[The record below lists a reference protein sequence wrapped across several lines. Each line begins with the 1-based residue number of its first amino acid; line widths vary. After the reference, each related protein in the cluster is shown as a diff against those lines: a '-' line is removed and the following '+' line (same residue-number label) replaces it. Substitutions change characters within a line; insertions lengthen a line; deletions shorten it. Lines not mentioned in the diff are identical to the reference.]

1 MPDMRAVAAGV
12 AGSEPADGLN
22 GWTVAADPAA
32 ADLVVLE
39 RTQSGF
45 RLTAPAEASGVVLRH
60 AFSGP
65 VASRGASLR
74 FSIRIDT
81 EHARDLKRAL
91 LNMSVSGTIA
101 GRRRTVAS
109 LHASA
114 FELAPDGAVVV
125 TMEATWASRAT
136 ACHVELRFRRAAIDC
151 RFHSIAFSVRTLG
164 KRSGIGAAGT
174 SLRDVCRF
182 ADAAEAGIAAPDLA
196 SADAAIATA
205 APSPT
210 ERSPW
215 VIALAD
221 GDGEGPA
228 VSLDPGGLRADCAA
242 AGRSLTLTRT
252 VPLPEGA
259 SGRLLRV
266 DVRLNGPNADSWL
279 ALLSQIAVGVAAS
292 GRPPRSLL
300 RLSPHLAYLESADAV
315 RVVAEAPCLGAVTDC
330 VLELSFQPGD
340 AVLTLDSIEVVLLA
354 REGGPPDQPAAS
366 DVGPPPPVAAS
377 ASTPMIA
384 VVGWQLADNAVG
396 RAFVLADMLRA
407 SHPTEIVG
415 PLFGAVGA
423 DVWEPLR
430 SIDLPMRSCAGGPM
444 HSFVAEAAA
453 FATEI
458 RCDVAYVSKPRLP
471 ALLLAL
477 LIHHRTGCGLVLDID
492 DHELSFFPGSEAI
505 GIDEAVARIEAIAAG
520 RSAGPE
526 AGSAGGEEEPG
537 AAVAI
542 TTLPDEERP
551 DGSLWTSVAESLIT
565 TFDTRTVSNPALRA
579 RYGGVVVRHAR
590 DETVFHPDARR
601 RARIRAEFGIA
612 SSDRVILFMGTPR
625 RHKGLER
632 IAAAMER
639 LDDPRLRLVVIGTVP
654 DRGMQRD
661 LLAFSKARISLFPN
675 QPWQRLPDL
684 GHLADGVCLLQDT
697 TSPITHY
704 QIPAKLTDAVALGV
718 PVATT
723 RVAPLADAPS
733 PAVVTYIDDDAALD
747 AWLRTIADGEADRD
761 GADRRIAWFH
771 EEFSYRVNRARM
783 EAAVDRCLA
792 QRHVW
797 KPEWTALFVGLNR
810 CYGAGL
816 PEEPPAWIGGASA
829 GGTVDLGT
837 VDGGAVDGG
846 AVGSG
851 PLAAPAIRPRASV
864 DLVCFWKQND
874 TGIYGRRHDM
884 LMKYLRESERV
895 NSLLVFDAPIRVAAV
910 EKAARRGWEAALDQA
925 KLTSDATIRR
935 FLELDDERDVRRRVF
950 VYGDKPGQS
959 FYGRT
964 LDTLEGYADFVAGQ
978 LPARSATGVRRL
990 GWVWPVAPHF
1000 AEIAD
1005 TVGFDEVVVDLVDDE
1020 RAMARDLDRRSML
1033 DEEYRRSLGHAG
1045 VIFAN
1050 CETLRDRF
1058 PDFGDIIRVVP
1069 NACEIVGEAPSSVPA
1084 DIAHLPGP
1092 VIGYVGNL
1100 RGRLDVALIEELAR
1114 VHPEW
1119 SLVLVGS
1126 AHGNPEVLRLQG
1138 LRNVHFTGPR
1148 TYEEAKRYIRHFDVA
1163 IMPHL
1168 RNALSDS
1175 MNPLKLYVYVAL
1187 GKPVVSTRVSNI
1199 DELRDH
1205 VAIADDGPDFLA
1217 KVELAVARARFDGGV
1232 RPPSRDAL
1240 WQISWQ
1246 QRVATILAAIA

>member
-1 MPDMRAVAAGV
+1 MRAVASGV

-22 GWTVAADPAA
+22 GWTIGAEPASAA
-32 ADLVVLE
+32 LVVLE
-39 RTQSGF
+39 RTESGI
-45 RLTAPAEASGVVLRH
+45 RITAPAEAVGVVLRH
-60 AFSGP
+60 GFSGP

-74 FSIRIDT
+74 FSIRIVT
-81 EHARDLKRAL
+81 EHGRDLKRAL
-91 LNMSVSGTIA
+91 LNLSVSGMIA

-125 TMEATWASRAT
+125 TMEATWAPRAT
-136 ACHVELRFRRAAIDC
+136 ACYLELRFRRAAIDC
-151 RFHSIAFSVRTLG
+151 RFRSIDLSVDTHG
-164 KRSGIGAAGT
+164 KRNGIGAAGVG
-174 SLRDVCRF
+174 LHDVCHF
-182 ADAAEAGIAAPDLA
+182 TAAADVSASEIAASDI
-196 SADAAIATA
+196 AATDVSG
-205 APSPT
+205 PSPT

-228 VSLDPGGLRADCAA
+228 VSLDSVGLRADCTAA
-242 AGRSLTLTRT
+242 ERSLTLTRT
-252 VPLPEGA
+252 VPLPAGA
-259 SGRLLRV
+259 SSRLLRV
-266 DVRLNGPNADSWL
+266 DLRLNGPNADSWL
-279 ALLSQIAVGVAAS
+279 ALLSQITIGLAAA
-292 GRPPRSLL
+292 GKAPRSLL
-300 RLSPHLAYLESADAV
+300 RLSPHLTYLESSEEI
-315 RVVAEAPCLGAVTDC
+315 RVVAEAPCLGAVTEC
-330 VLELSFQPGD
+330 VLELTFQPGD
-340 AVLTLDSIEVVLLA
+340 AVLTLASIDVGLLA
-354 REGGPPDQPAAS
+354 REGGQPEQPVAHE
-366 DVGPPPPVAAS
+366 VGELSPPVASS

-396 RAFVLADMLRA
+396 RAFVLADMLRS

-430 SIDLPMRSCAGGPM
+430 STDLPMRSCAGGPM
-444 HSFVAEAAA
+444 RRFVAEAAS
-453 FATEI
+453 FAEEI
-458 RCDVAYVSKPRLP
+458 QCDVAYVSKPRLP

-492 DHELSFFPGSEAI
+492 DHELSFFPGCEGI
-505 GIDEAVARIEAIAAG
+505 GIGEAVARIEAIAAG
-520 RSAGPE
+520 RSGEPE
-526 AGSAGGEEEPG
+526 AGFSGGEEDRG
-537 AAVAI
+537 ADIAI
-542 TTLPDEERP
+542 TALPDEERP
-551 DGSLWTSVAESLIT
+551 DGSLWTSVAESLIAS
-565 TFDTRTVSNPALRA
+565 FDVRTVSNPALRT

-590 DETVFHPDARR
+590 DEAVFHPDARR
-601 RARIRAEFGIA
+601 RASIRAEFGIED
-612 SSDRVILFMGTPR
+612 SDRVILFMGTPR

-639 LDDPRLRLVVIGTVP
+639 IDDPRLRLVVVGTIP
-654 DRGMQRD
+654 DRGMQRE
-661 LLAFSKARISLFPN
+661 LLAFPKARISLFPN
-675 QPWQRLPDL
+675 QPWQRLPEL
-684 GHLADGVCLLQDT
+684 SHLADGVCLLQDT
-697 TSPITHY
+697 ASPITHY
-704 QIPAKLTDAVALGV
+704 QIPAKLTDAIALGV

-733 PAVVTYIDDDAALD
+733 PAVVTYIDDDEALD
-747 AWLRTIADGEADRD
+747 AWLRTIAEGEPDPDRV
-761 GADRRIAWFH
+761 GRRIAWFH

-797 KPEWTALFVGLNR
+797 KPEWTALFAGLNR

-816 PEEPPAWIGGASA
+816 PEEPPTWISGA
-829 GGTVDLGT
+829 D
-837 VDGGAVDGG
+837 DGGG
-846 AVGSG
+846 
-851 PLAAPAIRPRASV
+851 LAAPAIRPRATI

-895 NSLLVFDAPIRVAAV
+895 NSLLLFDAPIRVAAV
-910 EKAARRGWEAALDQA
+910 LKAAKHGWDAALDQG

-935 FLELDDERDVRRRVF
+935 FLELDDERHVRRRVF
-950 VYGDKPGQS
+950 VYGDKPGES

-964 LDTLEGYADFVAGQ
+964 LDTLEGYADFVAQQ
-978 LPARSATGVRRL
+978 LPARSAAGARRL

-1020 RAMARDLDRRSML
+1020 RAMARELERRSML
-1033 DEEYRRSLGHAG
+1033 DAEYRRSLGHAG

-1058 PDFGDIIRVVP
+1058 PEFRDAIRVVP
-1069 NACEIVGEAPSSVPA
+1069 NACEILGEAPSGVPA

-1100 RGRLDVALIEELAR
+1100 RGRLDVPLIEELAR
-1114 VHPEW
+1114 LHPEW

-1205 VAIADDGPDFLA
+1205 VDIADDGPEFLA
-1217 KVELAVARARFDGGV
+1217 KVELAVARARFGGAV
-1232 RPPSRDAL
+1232 RTPSRDAL